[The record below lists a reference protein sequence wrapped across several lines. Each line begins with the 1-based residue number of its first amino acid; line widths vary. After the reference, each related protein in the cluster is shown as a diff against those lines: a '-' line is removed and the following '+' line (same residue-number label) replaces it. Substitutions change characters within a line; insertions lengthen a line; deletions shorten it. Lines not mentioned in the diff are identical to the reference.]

1 MTVDGPEDKGFLQDP
16 HSSSWPLSSP
26 KPGPPGSRQ
35 WEPTEGCVGRRG
47 GTSKIRSKE
56 GGQGGRVKQRRWGAG
71 PKRGQGQ
78 WVLGSS
84 SRRGQEGRAGQSGG
98 QTEVVQQLL
107 SPVLRRPQL
116 EKLRVLIDELGV
128 HGACQE
134 LLVVEHILQEGDVGL
149 QDRGGWEGVMM

>member
-35 WEPTEGCVGRRG
+35 WEPTEGCVGRG

-56 GGQGGRVKQRRWGAG
+56 GGQGGRVKQRWWGAG

-84 SRRGQEGRAGQSGG
+84 SRQGPGGESRAVWG
-98 QTEVVQQLL
+98 
-107 SPVLRRPQL
+107 P
-116 EKLRVLIDELGV
+116 
-128 HGACQE
+128 
-134 LLVVEHILQEGDVGL
+134 
-149 QDRGGWEGVMM
+149 DRGSAAASEPGSVQAAAGKAPGSHR